1 MDGSETERKSTTDY
15 GYSGK
20 CLEIELFCGSE
31 SLYSTE
37 GAERVFSSG
46 IYMVFSR
53 FANCASSIFSQ
64 FSYTFC
70 IAIKTARV
78 MHYFSFSYFF
88 MQLIP
93 ELQLEDETSYFN
105 YFRMDKKHFGLLSD
119 RIKSLIRKCDKEMRV
134 SIKPEECLAVTLRYL
149 ATGESFKS
157 LEFQCRISRTA
168 ISNIVEETCKAIFN
182 VLSKELLKLPST
194 SEGW

>member
-15 GYSGK
+15 GYSDK

-64 FSYTFC
+64 FFLYFLHSY
-70 IAIKTARV
+70 KNSKSHV
-78 MHYFSFSYFF
+78 LFF
-88 MQLIP
+88 VFLFFHAVDSRTSTGRRDLL
-93 ELQLEDETSYFN
+93 LQLF
-105 YFRMDKKHFGLLSD
+105 SD
-119 RIKSLIRKCDKEMRV
+119 
-134 SIKPEECLAVTLRYL
+134 
-149 ATGESFKS
+149 G
-157 LEFQCRISRTA
+157 
-168 ISNIVEETCKAIFN
+168 
-182 VLSKELLKLPST
+182 
-194 SEGW
+194 